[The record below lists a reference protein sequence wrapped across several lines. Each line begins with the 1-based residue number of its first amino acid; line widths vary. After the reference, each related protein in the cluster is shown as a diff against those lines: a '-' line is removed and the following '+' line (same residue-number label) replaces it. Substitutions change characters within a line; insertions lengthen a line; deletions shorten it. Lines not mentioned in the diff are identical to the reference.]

1 MLVLMAAL
9 GAVLGAVIRPR
20 LIAIPLAIGVVE
32 GLRGVIDLLAPNAID
47 NVAAPFWSVWALAVA
62 EAPEDGYLP
71 LLGVSAAAAIL
82 SALLTLMIDRAPPKH
97 ATLAE
102 STALQRRV
110 LKGRYVRAKDM
121 IEERPAQAKAE
132 ERQKALLGL

>member
-9 GAVLGAVIRPR
+9 GAVLGALVRPR

-32 GLRGVIDLLAPNAID
+32 GARGLVDLIAPSAID
-47 NVAAPFWSVWALAVA
+47 NVSAPFWAVA
-62 EAPEDGYLP
+62 ALTISETPMDGYLP

-82 SALLTLMIDRAPPKH
+82 SALLTLLIDRGPLKP

-121 IEERPAQAKAE
+121 IEDRPAQAKAE